1 MLNIIRIFA
10 AATILAAWSQMA
22 PAVSAHIVPI
32 EQSGQAVDAASLPEA
47 TCPLRAWPY
56 IG

>member
-10 AATILAAWSQMA
+10 AATILTAWSQMA
-22 PAVSAHIVPI
+22 PAVSAHIASV
-32 EQSGQAVDAASLPEA
+32 GQPGQWVNAASAPEA